1 MISALV
7 RPIQLALLTGKADS
21 PPPRSRF
28 LRFPVRLGPIRH
40 IDLVRVGAVL
50 LAWWVCVVTANEMLH
65 LNRAIRVETG
75 VWPVTDLSV
84 YVTALALSAPIAI
97 CDRWPMGAWR
107 LAILMLPQTVSTVS
121 ALNPRDDGFSYP
133 LALVVMYPLVLY
145 VVARRQ
151 ERGVLVAIWLIS
163 LAVIAMLDSP
173 TLPQAAIILAAPLLI
188 GYNIRGR
195 KSTAVELAQV
205 SQAQAVLEE
214 RSRIARELHDVVAHH
229 MSVIA
234 IQAEAVPLQARGDA
248 ERLERGLAEIRALSL
263 EAIAELRQ
271 VLGVLRDGE
280 GRTDTAPQPGLDR
293 LEELVANARGAG
305 LRATLERGG
314 SMRVAP
320 AVGLSV
326 YRIVQESLSNVMR
339 HAPGARVTVRVTR
352 TPVELRVR
360 VSNGPGVRPGTQ
372 AGAGHGL
379 IGMRERVAMLN
390 GTLEAGP
397 SAYGFKVE
405 ARIPLEAA

>member
-1 MISALV
+1 VISALL
-7 RPIQLALLTGKADS
+7 RPVQLALLTGRADP

-28 LRFPVRLGPIRH
+28 LRFPVRLGRIQRL
-40 IDLVRVGAVL
+40 DLVRIGAAL
-50 LAWWVCVVTANEMLH
+50 LAWYALTVTVDQLQH
-65 LNRAIRVETG
+65 LNRVLRVETG
-75 VWPVTDLSV
+75 VWPVTDLSI
-84 YVTALALSAPIAI
+84 YITGLAVAVPIAI

-107 LAILMLPQTVSTVS
+107 LAILLLPQVVSTTS
-121 ALNPRDDGFSYP
+121 ALYPGDEGFSYP
-133 LALVVMYPLVLY
+133 PALVVMYVLVLY

-163 LAVIAMLDSP
+163 VGLLLVIDRGATVGVAV
-173 TLPQAAIILAAPLLI
+173 LAAPLLI
-188 GYNIRGR
+188 GYNVRGR

-248 ERLERGLAEIRALSL
+248 ARLEQGLAEIRTLSL
-263 EAIAELRQ
+263 EAISELRQ
-271 VLGVLRDGE
+271 VLGVLRDE
-280 GRTDTAPQPGLDR
+280 QGRTDTAPQPGLDR

-305 LRATLERGG
+305 LRASLERGG
-314 SMRVAP
+314 SMRVPP
-320 AVGLSV
+320 AVGLSA
-326 YRIVQESLSNVMR
+326 YRIVQESLSNAMR

-352 TPVELRVR
+352 TPAELRVR

-379 IGMRERVAMLN
+379 IGMRERVAVLN